1 MRLIDSAKSMVAVI
15 RARAAM
21 VRANRL
27 LARGNLMGALAQAQG
42 GLGIL
47 RKPYVLRRNPPEASA
62 IVFLTILAEDISS
75 PVGVTGATAIDL
87 ADSIA
92 FLKQV
97 AGDPLPEVCS
107 YIPFLEARLAASSTQ
122 TIVGANLAVDRQG
135 PG

>member
-47 RKPYVLRRNPPEASA
+47 RKPYVLRRN
-62 IVFLTILAEDISS
+62 LAEDISS

-122 TIVGANLAVDRQG
+122 TIVGANLTVDRQG